1 MLRLLFTFI
10 GLIIFLAPAPLF
22 AGEGQKSE
30 VISLY
35 KSYRASLKEG
45 KNEVA
50 LKFAEQMYALTP
62 GAFGKISKTHATAT
76 FNLAQIN
83 DFLKNHK
90 AAAELYRQHIDIL
103 DELKVPKDKRYLA
116 KLGLLSASYMKIKK
130 IDEAITYGRKA
141 VELAKDLKLPDEI
154 LAVYELKLGTY
165 YYLSYD
171 KGRIA
176 RQYID
181 EAVNLF
187 SSVYGA
193 DNTRTALAI
202 FWQAKLDMGLKK
214 DRRAAAEFEHV
225 LKIYNKELK
234 AGDDRIL
241 QSHIFLVNVYARLG
255 EKDKSTQHCIAVA
268 TERLADFNRDLD
280 PLYKIAPTYPDWAQ
294 MAGMSGY
301 IIAEFTVDEFGQVRD
316 IKTIGGKNIKTFEK
330 SAYKALSQ
338 FRYAPTIRD
347 GKRVRTEGV
356 KHKITF
362 KMEN

>member
-35 KSYRASLKEG
+35 KSYRGSLKEG

-83 DFLKNHK
+83 DLLKNHK
-90 AAAELYRQHIDIL
+90 AAAELYQQHIDIL
-103 DELKVPKDKRYLA
+103 DKLKVPKDKHYLV
-116 KLGLLSASYMKIKK
+116 KLGLLAAAYMKINNFS
-130 IDEAITYGRKA
+130 DAAMYGRKA
-141 VELAKDLKLPDEI
+141 LGLAKDLKVTDKI

-165 YYLSYD
+165 YYLGYG
-171 KGRIA
+171 KGRRA
-176 RQYID
+176 RQHINK
-181 EAVNLF
+181 AVELF
-187 SSVYGA
+187 TEVYG
-193 DNTRTALAI
+193 DNDARTAWAI
-202 FWQAKLDMGLKK
+202 FWRAKLDMGFKK
-214 DRRAAAEFEHV
+214 NRRAAEEFEHV
-225 LKIYNKELK
+225 LDIYNKELD

-241 QSHIFLVNVYARLG
+241 QVHAFLVNVYEKLG
-255 EKDKSTQHCIAVA
+255 EKEKSTQHCIAVA
-268 TERLADFNRDLD
+268 TERPTGFDRDLD
-280 PLYKIAPTYPDWAQ
+280 PLYKITPTYPDWAQ

-301 IIAEFTVDEFGQVRD
+301 IIAEFTVNEFGQVKD
-316 IKTIGGKNIKTFEK
+316 IKTIGGKNIKYFEK
-330 SAYKALSQ
+330 NAYKALSQ

-362 KMEN
+362 EMEN